1 MRHKQ
6 PPIARK
12 KKQVNELLSYIS
24 DDLIIEEIL
33 TRLPVKSV
41 LRFKSVSKQWYTT
54 LSSSD
59 FANAHLNKSPFFHPS
74 APLNTLFIKSGK
86 NYYLSYTDDPIS
98 GNFEDN
104 LVKLDSELWVENERL
119 VLTGCCNGL
128 VCLTAIS
135 KKYFIIWNPATRKT
149 HKYQS
154 DGCLNL
160 SGSVINGFGYSS
172 SVDDYKYVHIVRD
185 FGKQCNSGV
194 YIFSLRENKWRKFD
208 FDHDVTFQIG
218 RPVIINEKLYCV
230 AHCSQAGPVTLS
242 FDFRVETVE
251 LIKGGGFHLGVM
263 GGCLSKC
270 NSFRE
275 DDMVMH
281 IFESDAL
288 VKSISLPKELI
299 FDMSSNMIGFT
310 RTGKFFAT
318 WSSEDEVEH
327 IGTTTVGIVDAN
339 AKPVQYTRLLTF
351 NETVTIARYV
361 PSLVSPF
368 PIVEELSTA

>member
-1 MRHKQ
+1 MGDKH
-6 PPIARK
+6 PTNAE
-12 KKQVNELLSYIS
+12 KKQVVEQQTYLS

-33 TRLPVKSV
+33 TRLPIKSV

-74 APLNTLFIKSGK
+74 APVNTLFIKSGK
-86 NYYLSYTDDPIS
+86 NSYLSYTDDPIS

-104 LVKLDSELWVENERL
+104 LVKLDSELWVENKRL

-135 KKYFIIWNPATRKT
+135 MKYFIIWNPATRKM
-149 HKYQS
+149 HKYES

-160 SGSVINGFGYSS
+160 SGSVISGFGYSS
-172 SVDDYKYVHIVRD
+172 SVDDYKYVHIVQD
-185 FGKQCNSGV
+185 FRIEQCNSGV
-194 YIFSLRENKWRKFD
+194 YIFSLRENKWRKID
-208 FDHDVTFQIG
+208 FDHNVIFQIG
-218 RPVIINEKLYCV
+218 RPVIVNEKLYCV

-281 IFESDAL
+281 IFESHAL

-299 FDMSSNMIGFT
+299 FGMSSHMIGFT
-310 RTGKFFAT
+310 RTGKFFGT
-318 WSSEDEVEH
+318 GSSEDEVGH
-327 IGTTTVGIVDAN
+327 IRSKTLGIFDAST
-339 AKPVQYTRLLTF
+339 KPVQYTRLLTF

-368 PIVEELSTA
+368 PIVELLRT